1 MKAET
6 AQSVDDYIST
16 FPPEVQTR
24 LHKLREIV
32 KAEAPEA
39 VETIKYRI
47 PTFVLQGN
55 LLHFAGY
62 ANHIGFYPTPSVLQA
77 FAKEIRSY
85 KNAKGSVQFPLDEAM
100 PYGLIKRM
108 VRFRVRDVME
118 KAKVKRT
125 KTTRK

>member
-6 AQSVDDYIST
+6 ALTVEDYIST
-16 FPPEVQTR
+16 FPTEVQTR
-24 LHKLREIV
+24 LRKLRDIV
-32 KAEAPEA
+32 KEEAPEA

-77 FAKEIRSY
+77 FAREIESY

-100 PYGLIKRM
+100 PYGLIRRM
-108 VRFRVRDVME
+108 VRFRVQDVRE
-118 KAKVKRT
+118 KTKVKPG